1 VARKAKSEKRSAW
14 SVERE
19 GDYTLYALRSTLF
32 SVAAT
37 AVLLAYFLPWLPHPA
52 VGLRLIGLEMGEWV
66 KFLPQVQSGEVAAG
80 RNLFYLP
87 PITLGLMLAL
97 WTAGWPNGRWQTW
110 VMRGLA
116 VFVSLLAFPALE
128 AIRDEPSGEWLLRL
142 LLIAGVALVA
152 VLSGLGG
159 RLPARLPWLL
169 IFLLALPGAA
179 LPTWAYLAV
188 RPVIADWLRAPI
200 GIGPGVWLNLLGH
213 LGLGLVALPRLMAPT
228 QKDDAG
234 HRLSRSLFN

>member
-1 VARKAKSEKRSAW
+1 VERGAKSE
-14 SVERE
+14 ERD
-19 GDYTLYALRSTLF
+19 GHDALYAFRSTLF
-32 SVAAT
+32 SLAAT

-66 KFLPQVQSGEVAAG
+66 KFLPQVQSGEVGAD

-87 PITLGLMLAL
+87 PITLGLMLSL
-97 WTAGWPNGRWQTW
+97 WTTGWPNGRWQTW

-128 AIRDEPSGEWLLRL
+128 AIRDEPSSEWLLRL
-142 LLIAGVALVA
+142 LLIAGVVLVA

-159 RLPARLPWLL
+159 RLPAMLPWLL
-169 IFLLALPGAA
+169 IFLLALLGAA

-188 RPVIADWLRAPI
+188 RPVIADWLRAAI
-200 GIGPGVWLNLLGH
+200 GIGPGVWLNLAGH
-213 LGLGLVALPRLMAPT
+213 LGIGMVVLHILLSPT
-228 QKDDAG
+228 QKDDAR
-234 HRLSRSLFN
+234 HRLSD

>member
-1 VARKAKSEKRSAW
+1 MNNVLRIAYYVLRIE
-14 SVERE
+14 EP
-19 GDYTLYALRSTLF
+19 DTQYAIRNTVF
-32 SVAAT
+32 SLAAT
-37 AVLLAYFLPWLPHPA
+37 AILLAYFLPWLPHPA

-66 KFLPQVQSGEVAAG
+66 KFLPQVQSGEVVAG

-110 VMRGLA
+110 LMRGLA

-128 AIRDEPSGEWLLRL
+128 AIRDEPNSEWVLRL
-142 LLIAGVALVA
+142 SLIGGVALVA
-152 VLSGLGG
+152 ALSGLGG
-159 RLPARLPWLL
+159 RLPAILPWLF
-169 IFLLALPGAA
+169 IAVLALLGAA

-200 GIGPGVWLNLLGH
+200 GIGPGVWLNLVGH
-213 LGLGLVALPRLMAPT
+213 LGVALVALYKFLAPT
-228 QKDDAG
+228 QKDDAS
-234 HRLSRSLFN
+234 HRLSR